1 MSKSKVLS
9 GSVEIMCTDFKRVLQ
24 LKVHEGVSQSKIL
37 QGSVT
42 ILVLIINI
50 VTME

>member
-1 MSKSKVLS
+1 
-9 GSVEIMCTDFKRVLQ
+9 MCTDFKGVLQ

-37 QGSVT
+37 PGSVT

>member
-1 MSKSKVLS
+1 
-9 GSVEIMCTDFKRVLQ
+9 MCTDFKGVLQ

-37 QGSVT
+37 PGRLSVT

>member
-1 MSKSKVLS
+1 
-9 GSVEIMCTDFKRVLQ
+9 MCTDFKGVLQ
-24 LKVHEGVSQSKIL
+24 LKVHEGVSQTKIL
-37 QGSVT
+37 PGNVT

>member
-1 MSKSKVLS
+1 
-9 GSVEIMCTDFKRVLQ
+9 MCTDFKGVLQ
-24 LKVHEGVSQSKIL
+24 LKVHEGVSQSNIMP
-37 QGSVT
+37 GSVT